1 MSVFTDVSEPSE
13 YNPTQSLYGKSLLD
27 NVSSVKIGTGST
39 SFKADPSGI
48 WLGANTFAD
57 APFRVSMEG
66 EVRIKDDLSTTV
78 IDSTGIVTDAVI
90 GNNSDTST
98 WNGSFTITSTTAV
111 TLTNLELEIELRR
124 SANIIFVA
132 DVYALYSGGNR
143 LEILPYIAK
152 YNYGTNTYDT
162 AVAQGVCMVFEAFGI
177 LPYKQSFTTVYGL
190 ANDRTP
196 GLPQKYKITLAG
208 KVYSSGTGTFYS
220 SNIAYIKLNG

>member
-66 EVRIKDDLSTTV
+66 EVRIKDDLSTTI
-78 IDSTGIVTDAVI
+78 IDSTGMVTDAVI
-90 GNNSDTST
+90 GNNSDTSV
-98 WNGSFTITSTTAV
+98 WNGSFSITSTSGT

-124 SANIIFVA
+124 SANIIFIA

-143 LEILPYIAK
+143 FEVVPHIAK
-152 YNYGTNTYDT
+152 YNYGTDSYDT
-162 AVAQGVCMVFEAFGI
+162 SVGQGSCMVFYAFGI
-177 LPYKQSFTTVYGL
+177 LPYKQSFATVYGL
-190 ANDRTP
+190 ANDRTA
-196 GLPQKYKITLAG
+196 GLPQKYKITLKG
-208 KVYSSGTGTFYS
+208 NVYSSGTATLYS